1 MNGNSAISLKISEF
15 RTDLAGNRLR
25 LLTLVFLNL
34 LFISGFLLLF
44 LEGVFWFG
52 NLIRW
57 TIMTSFVL
65 GLLFSMAVIF
75 RILKQTKEGKFAGSS
90 DEDIARKIGTDNPQ
104 IKDNLLNALQLMSL
118 TDEDGYSNE
127 LVNESI
133 NRVENSLSEVYVNN
147 SIEKAVQNKLA
158 RALMVVSLIIG
169 MFFWLSPQRL
179 SEAALRLTLPNK
191 SFIPVLPFEVSVLP
205 GDLEV
210 IKGDTLQLAATASG
224 TLIPSEMYIEI
235 EDKFG
240 VKSYSIKAG
249 ENNQFQF
256 EIPAVAESFSY
267 RFYAEDP
274 KVLKS
279 WVNYS
284 SDVYNVN
291 VINRPFIQHLR
302 VRLDYPDY
310 AKIETRVI
318 EGNIGEITAL
328 KGTRASVSIISSKS
342 LNSADISFSGGSGVS
357 LKIEGS
363 SAKGSFTISNNSEF
377 HIDLEDQMGI
387 FNLNPIDY
395 SITALRDETPVISLL
410 EQSEQFDL
418 DASMQIPMVLRIDD
432 DFGINEAGIALRIRN
447 EFTDFSDSLFRMIDV
462 PLPAVSGNSLEF
474 FHLMNLSDIDLA
486 PRDIVEYYAFAF
498 DNDAVTGPK
507 MGRTRLFF
515 ARFPSLAEL
524 FNRID
529 EDNNDIEEIAE
540 ETVREAKEL
549 QEAIKELSD
558 DLKKNPE
565 IDWAKQQ
572 KIEETL
578 NKQLNLEEKLSSI
591 SEKLGEIIDEAENN
605 DLLSP
610 ETLEMYLELQN
621 LFQNI
626 SSPELLAAMEKM
638 REAALSL
645 DQNDMARAI
654 EDFKISQE
662 RFARELERTLEI
674 FKRVQIEQKIDEII
688 KRMEKLSELQEN
700 ISKET
705 DSLKNGDENSLKE
718 LAQKEKNVSE
728 ELSEISDVMKELE
741 KLSEEFPEIPTS
753 TIAELQKDMESG
765 ELSEQLENARRS
777 MSEENISASKNDS
790 KSASREMKK
799 MLQKLSALG
808 AEIRAKQLEEVLAG
822 FQKITQKAIQ
832 LSKFQEELNLE
843 SKNLKG
849 NSPNLDEIASR
860 QESFRRDLVN
870 IVEDLVELSNKT
882 FGISPSVAR
891 SIGKTSGAM
900 TKAVENL
907 SQRNVS
913 GSSKSQKDA
922 LGGLNETILS
932 LRGAM
937 SQLSAS
943 GSGTGF
949 EQYMQQMQQMAN
961 AQGGLNAETLNLM
974 QGKGQGRAGISGA
987 MRRLAARQEQIRRS
1001 LEKMRKEMAGKHEVP
1016 GRLDGIASEME
1027 EIIRELQNRRVTR
1040 KTIQR
1045 QQRILSRML
1054 DSQKSMRERDKSKK
1068 RKSKS
1073 AVDLAHQGPLG
1084 LPENLG
1090 ERGELLNR
1098 ELINAMREGYSRDY
1112 QELIRGYYDLLR
1124 GNQVGQE
1131 NK

>member
-1 MNGNSAISLKISEF
+1 MKKDNIISLKINEF
-15 RTDLAGNRLR
+15 RTVLADNRLR
-25 LLTLVFLNL
+25 LFSLIFLNL
-34 LFISGFLLLF
+34 ILISAFLVLF

-52 NLIRW
+52 NLVRW
-57 TIMTSFVL
+57 SIMTSFVF
-65 GLLFSMAVIF
+65 GILFSMALIF
-75 RILKQTKEGKFAGSS
+75 RILQQTKEGKYAGSS
-90 DEDIARKIGTDNPQ
+90 DEDIARKIGSDNLQ
-104 IKDNLLNALQLMSL
+104 IKDNLLNALQLMRL
-118 TDEDGYSNE
+118 TDADGYSKD
-127 LVNESI
+127 LINESI
-133 NRVENSLSEVYVNN
+133 NDAEKSLSEVYLND
-147 SIEKAVQNKLA
+147 SIDKSIQNKLTKT
-158 RALMVVSLIIG
+158 LVVASLIISL
-169 MFFWLSPQRL
+169 FFWLSPQRL
-179 SEAALRLTLPNK
+179 SEAALRLTMPNK
-191 SFIPVLPFEVSVLP
+191 SFNPALPFEVSVIP
-205 GDLEV
+205 GELEV
-210 IKGDTLQLAATASG
+210 IKGDTLRLTATASG
-224 TLIPSEMYIEI
+224 MLIPSEMFIEI
-235 EDKFG
+235 ENRSG
-240 VKSYSIKAG
+240 VNSHAMKA
-249 ENNQFQF
+249 EYDNQFQF
-256 EIPAVAESFSY
+256 EIPGVAESFSY
-267 RFYAEDP
+267 RFYAKDP

-284 SDVYNVN
+284 SEVYNVN
-291 VINRPFIQHLR
+291 VINRPFIQHLKI
-302 VRLDYPDY
+302 RLDYPEY
-310 AKIETRVI
+310 SGIQTRVI

-328 KGTRASVSIISSKS
+328 KGTRASVSIISSKP
-342 LNSADISFSGGSGVS
+342 LNSADISFSGESELF
-357 LKIEGS
+357 LKTEGN
-363 SAKGSFTISNNSEF
+363 SAKGSFIIYNNSDF
-377 HIDLEDQMGI
+377 HINLEDKMGI
-387 FNLNPIDY
+387 FNVDPIDY

-418 DASMQIPMVLRIDD
+418 DASMQIPMLMRIDD
-432 DFGINEAGIALRIRN
+432 DFGIGEAGIALRIRN
-447 EFTDFSDSLFRMIDV
+447 EFTDLSDSLFEKITV
-462 PLPAVSGNSLEF
+462 PLPAISGNSLEF
-474 FHLMNLSDIDLA
+474 FHMMNLSNIDLA
-486 PRDIVEYYAFAF
+486 PRDIVEYYAFAY
-498 DNDAVTGPK
+498 DNDAVAGPK

-524 FNRID
+524 YDRID
-529 EDNNDIEEIAE
+529 DDTNDIEEIAE

-558 DLKKNPE
+558 DLKKNPDL
-565 IDWAKQQ
+565 DWAKQQ

-591 SEKLGEIIDEAENN
+591 SEKLGDIIDEAENN

-610 ETLEMYLELQN
+610 ETMEMYLELQN

-638 REAALSL
+638 REAMLSL

-654 EDFKISQE
+654 EEFKISQE

-674 FKRVQIEQKIDEII
+674 FKRVLIEQKIDEII
-688 KRMEKLSELQEN
+688 KRMEKLSEIQEK
-700 ISKET
+700 ISNET
-705 DSLKNGDENSLKE
+705 DSVQKGDEKSLKE
-718 LAQKEKNVSE
+718 LAEKEKNVSE
-728 ELSEISDVMKELE
+728 ELLDISGVMKELE
-741 KLSEEFPEIPTS
+741 NLSEEFPELPTS

-765 ELSEQLENARRS
+765 ELSIKLENAQKS
-777 MSEENISASKNDS
+777 MRENNISDSKGDS
-790 KSASREMKK
+790 KSASREMKM
-799 MLQKLSALG
+799 MLQQLSALG
-808 AEIRAKQLEEVLAG
+808 AEIQAKQLEDVLAG

-832 LSKFQEELNLE
+832 LSKYQEELNLE

-849 NSPNLDEIASR
+849 NSPNLDEITSR

-900 TKAVENL
+900 SKAVESL
-907 SQRNVS
+907 TQRNVA

-949 EQYMQQMQQMAN
+949 GQYMKQMEQMAN
-961 AQGGLNAETLNLM
+961 AQGGINAETLNLM
-974 QGKGQGRAGISGA
+974 QGKGQGRSGYRSA

-1016 GRLDGIASEME
+1016 GRLDGIAGEME
-1027 EIIRELQNRRVTR
+1027 EIIKELQNRRVSR
-1040 KTIQR
+1040 KTIRR

-1068 RKSKS
+1068 RKSKT
-1073 AVDLAHQGPLG
+1073 AIDLVYKGPLG

-1098 ELINAMREGYSRDY
+1098 ELINAMREGYSKDY
-1112 QELIRGYYDLLR
+1112 QDLIRGYYDLLR
-1124 GNQVGQE
+1124 SNQVGQE
-1131 NK
+1131 N